1 MPVCDNNRLAG
12 MITEFGGMLNQR
24 GEALAARL
32 TQPGTRGVAEQADF
46 LMLQMINRWQ
56 KLLAHWA
63 DAGNVHPE
71 DFYAVLVQMAGEFGP
86 PHRHPDARDR

>member
-1 MPVCDNNRLAG
+1 
-12 MITEFGGMLNQR
+12 MITEFAGMLIS
-24 GEALAARL
+24 AATLAARL

-63 DAGNVHPE
+63 DAANVHPE
-71 DFYAVLVQMAGEFGP
+71 DF
-86 PHRHPDARDR
+86 